1 MIVLVSGGFDP
12 LHVGHLDLIEAAH
25 KLGGVTVAL
34 NSDDWLLRK
43 KGYVFTP
50 WEDRRRLLLALK
62 LIVAVVPVSDSD
74 GTVSA
79 ALRELKPDI
88 FANGG
93 DRKGANP
100 KEATTCVAFGIK
112 QMFNVGGAK
121 VRSSSDLLKTASL
134 IHRAAKIK
142 HPSFS

>member
-50 WEDRRRLLLALK
+50 WEDRRCNTGPCL
-62 LIVAVVPVSDSD
+62 
-74 GTVSA
+74 T
-79 ALRELKPDI
+79 
-88 FANGG
+88 
-93 DRKGANP
+93 
-100 KEATTCVAFGIK
+100 
-112 QMFNVGGAK
+112 
-121 VRSSSDLLKTASL
+121 RS
-134 IHRAAKIK
+134 RQ
-142 HPSFS
+142 